1 MPAGDGTGPAGMG
14 PMTGRAAGY
23 CTGYGV
29 PGHMNPGPGRG
40 RGFGRGMRM
49 GFRGGRGPMWGH
61 GYSPYWYGA
70 PVAYNT
76 PATAAPTAQQE
87 IDVLRSQAEYF
98 ENMLKEISQR
108 IDELEKQKTEE

>member
-23 CTGYGV
+23 CAGYGG
-29 PGHMNPGPGRG
+29 PGYMNPVPGRG

-49 GFRGGRGPMWGH
+49 GFRGGRGPMWGR

-70 PVAYNT
+70 AVPYNAA
-76 PATAAPTAQQE
+76 ATAAPTAQQE
-87 IDVLRSQAEYF
+87 IEVLQSQAEYF
-98 ENMLKEISQR
+98 ENMLKEIQQR
-108 IDELEKQKTEE
+108 IDELEKQKSEK